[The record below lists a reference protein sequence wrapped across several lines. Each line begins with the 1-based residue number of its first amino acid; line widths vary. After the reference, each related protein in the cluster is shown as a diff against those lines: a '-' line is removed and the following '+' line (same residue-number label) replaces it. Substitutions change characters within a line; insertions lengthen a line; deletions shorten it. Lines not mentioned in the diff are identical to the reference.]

1 MVAQLDASGTREC
14 LLISNERGRG
24 VPSMFYGKSLI
35 WCNLCFCHLE
45 STTEKGPF
53 FVEKQARIGP
63 KRGISGAIFDLWRPS
78 TIGTAMV
85 LVRIISANS

>member
-1 MVAQLDASGTREC
+1 
-14 LLISNERGRG
+14 
-24 VPSMFYGKSLI
+24 MFYGKSLI

-63 KRGISGAIFDLWRPS
+63 KRGDLERFSTFGDLGA
-78 TIGTAMV
+78 IGTAMV
-85 LVRIISANS
+85 LVRIIAANS